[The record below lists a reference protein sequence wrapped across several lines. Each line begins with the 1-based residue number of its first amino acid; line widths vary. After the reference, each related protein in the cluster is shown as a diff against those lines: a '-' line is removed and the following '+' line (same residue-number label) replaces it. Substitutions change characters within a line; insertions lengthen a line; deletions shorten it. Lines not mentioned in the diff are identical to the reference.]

1 MISLFK
7 GTLFL
12 LIASTLLFSCKEE
25 NKRTNTII
33 QSSDTSK
40 KKAINKIGELLF
52 RISYSGHDTMSN
64 SELEKLL
71 KSNPWNIDGKDS
83 GIKKLL
89 EAKGLIK
96 DDELLLSK
104 FKITEKNKFELESK
118 TRNKITAT
126 LNHDGFG
133 HYKLFVQN
141 GNQSD
146 SLTIDNLGDLYFK
159 VEDVVIGGHEELI
172 IVVKYYIV
180 NGDNFVLRVYEIR

>member
-40 KKAINKIGELLF
+40 KKSINKIGELLF

-83 GIKKLL
+83 RIKKLL

-96 DDELLLSK
+96 EDELLLSK
-104 FKITEKNKFELESK
+104 FKITKKNKYALENK
-118 TRNKITAT
+118 TRNKIKAT

-146 SLTIDNLGDLYFK
+146 SLTINNLGDLYFK
-159 VEDVVIGGHEELI
+159 IEDIIPGGFEELI
-172 IVVKYYIV
+172 IIVKYYIM
-180 NGDNFVLRVYEIR
+180 NGDNFVVGVYEFK